1 MPQLRC
7 RSIAFVSCHCLPV
20 QLDGFLILAVTVLS
34 AEEPLHINDSSSK
47 SGLLVLWLACFVA
60 HQQPQLLSYNTY
72 FATSMTMQLLPSEPV
87 MLAGQDM

>member
-1 MPQLRC
+1 MVSLLWQSQSYQHKGPLR
-7 RSIAFVSCHCLPV
+7 
-20 QLDGFLILAVTVLS
+20 
-34 AEEPLHINDSSSK
+34 INDSSSK